1 MILVQDIQY
10 LIKQYIEPL
19 RNNSTV
25 LPSDVIELFYNSVKS
40 IHQLQMKFL
49 ENLQLN
55 LLTEVFDQFLLN

>member
-1 MILVQDIQY
+1 MQY

-25 LPSDVIELFYNSVKS
+25 LPSDVIELLYNSVKS
-40 IHQLQMKFL
+40 IYQLQMKFL

-55 LLTEVFDQFLLN
+55 LLTEVV